1 MLGKLKPLQDFACLA
16 NETINVTARTE
27 LSLFIRYVN
36 NDNYCVEED
45 FLLSWQCKQKVL
57 RNLARKLPKY
67 RQKRYPSVT
76 PFSSVAWM
84 EQIAWVA
91 RYPDYNITFIIKH
104 PIQSMLIVTIIIQNY
119 FFVHLIKQFLGIA
132 LVDETVLLLFQFSNR
147 PRGLNNL
154 TPLEMLKMAT
164 TCWLSRTMAIQPII
178 TRYKNVIDA
187 FDTIYQEKRN
197 PEVKRIWDTF
207 LRSHLILNMLFV
219 ADVLVPLN
227 GFSCFLQFKSLV
239 FADVSVKLKHLKFAS
254 DKLESDDG
262 SLF

>member
-1 MLGKLKPLQDFACLA
+1 MSGKISRLQYHFHHKASYSKYA
-16 NETINVTARTE
+16 NCHYHNSE
-27 LSLFIRYVN
+27 LL
-36 NDNYCVEED
+36 
-45 FLLSWQCKQKVL
+45 
-57 RNLARKLPKY
+57 
-67 RQKRYPSVT
+67 
-76 PFSSVAWM
+76 
-84 EQIAWVA
+84 
-91 RYPDYNITFIIKH
+91 
-104 PIQSMLIVTIIIQNY
+104 
-119 FFVHLIKQFLGIA
+119 FVHLIKQFLGIA

-262 SLF
+262 LLF